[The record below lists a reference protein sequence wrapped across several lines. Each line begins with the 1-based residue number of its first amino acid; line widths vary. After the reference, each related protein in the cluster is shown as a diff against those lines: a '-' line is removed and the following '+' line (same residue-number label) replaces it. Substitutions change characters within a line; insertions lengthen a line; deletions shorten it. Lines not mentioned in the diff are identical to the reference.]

1 MEIQSKVSLVD
12 YCTYKVGGQADF
24 LVEAKSVSD
33 IKEALSFAKKSG
45 LSYVIIGRGSNVL
58 FSDAGFQG
66 LIIANNARGLKIDKE
81 SVVAES
87 GCLLSTL
94 VSRCAEAGLSGLE
107 NLAGIPGTVG
117 GAIYGNAGAHGSSV
131 SDYLTKVSVLSRGRE
146 VILEKSELS
155 FGYRK
160 SSFQDG
166 KGIILNA
173 SFSLKK
179 GGPEEIKAKKQ
190 EALGKRAKSPKG
202 FSCGSFFKNPDG
214 ESAGALIEK
223 AGLKGKSFG
232 GAKVAEE
239 HANYIVNTGDAT
251 ASDVYRLSKKV
262 KDTVQKKF
270 GIKLRREVRLIGKFE

>member
-1 MEIQSKVSLVD
+1 MEIQNKVKLAS
-12 YCTYKVGGQADF
+12 YCTYRVGGPADY
-24 LVEAKSVSD
+24 LCKCKSVSEILESVKHAQENELD
-33 IKEALSFAKKSG
+33 
-45 LSYVIIGRGSNVL
+45 YVVVGAGSNVL
-58 FSDAGFQG
+58 FSDAGFRG
-66 LIIANNARGLKIDKE
+66 LVIVNNARGSKFDKK
-81 SVVAES
+81 SVIAES
-87 GCLLSTL
+87 GCLLSSL

-131 SDYLTKVSVLSRGRE
+131 SDYLTKVSVLRQGRE
-146 VILEKSELS
+146 VILKKNELS

-160 SSFQDG
+160 SSFQDN
-166 KGIILNA
+166 KDIILSA

-179 GGPEEIKAKKQ
+179 GDPDETKAKKQ
-190 EALGKRAKSPKG
+190 EALKKRAKSPKG

-223 AGLKGKSFG
+223 AGLKGKSVA
-232 GAKVAEE
+232 GANVAEQ

-251 ASDVYRLSKKV
+251 ASDIYRLSKKA

-270 GIKLRREVRLIGKFE
+270 GIELKREVRLIGKFE